1 MVMIEAM
8 ACGLPVVSF
17 DFKCGPRDIIDPGK
31 NGLIVPNGDI
41 PGLADAMMLLM
52 SDAPLRQ
59 EMGVKARQVVE
70 TYSEEA
76 VMKKWISL
84 FERLKPRSGYEI

>member
-1 MVMIEAM
+1 MGMIEAM

-17 DFKCGPRDIIDPGK
+17 DFKCGPRDIIDHAK

-41 PGLADAMMLLM
+41 QGLADAMIRLM
-52 SDAPLRQ
+52 NDDALRQ
-59 EMGVKARQVVE
+59 EMGMNARQVVE

-84 FERLKPRSGYEI
+84 FERLAVNG